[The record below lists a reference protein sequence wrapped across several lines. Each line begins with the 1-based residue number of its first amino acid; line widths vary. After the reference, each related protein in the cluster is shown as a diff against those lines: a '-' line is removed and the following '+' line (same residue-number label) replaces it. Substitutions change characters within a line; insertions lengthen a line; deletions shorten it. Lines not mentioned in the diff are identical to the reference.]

1 MIKGYRNV
9 KLPVYDVVISLL
21 KVTKAV
27 IQTVANVITNVQ
39 ESQGTADST
48 TSSAIVKS
56 VQQQVSLTL
65 QQGGNVSIQQE
76 TIHVKAVS
84 IDPQKASKGF
94 SFASVQQ
101 ESAGSR
107 SPHEGSLDGTEVK
120 TFTDASEVPKDVVAS
135 IQLPASILDHLP
147 PAIGNDMEPLQ
158 WSLHCCLEVKSL

>member
-1 MIKGYRNV
+1 MIF
-9 KLPVYDVVISLL
+9 LL
-21 KVTKAV
+21 KVTEAV

-56 VQQQVSLTL
+56 VEQQVSLTL

-84 IDPQKASKGF
+84 IDPQKASNGF

-107 SPHEGSLDGTEVK
+107 SPQEGSLDGTEVK
-120 TFTDASEVPKDVVAS
+120 TFTNASEVPKDVVAS

-147 PAIGNDMEPLQ
+147 PAFGNDMEPLQ
-158 WSLHCCLEVKSL
+158 WSLHYC